1 MNVTAQSIH
10 PVFTDKPDLYFFLPL
25 LYVLWQDGEINPLER
40 RLLEEL
46 MQNQPWMDQEKT
58 EFIMGLIDN
67 SKAPDMHS
75 LQRWKEEIQKILPK
89 DPGHETLLSLGAR
102 LANYHMDQQF
112 PSYDTPES
120 VWQIGLDILG
130 KESIYHF
137 YKGHPTITGKQKTLG
152 SFDIQSMQSI
162 LDGHHAGLIE
172 QLKAL
177 LENNQFRYK
186 YDGNIDKYREK
197 VLDWSKILAS
207 KGYGSLA
214 YPEAYSGKNDMDAYF
229 QVMETLSLHDLSL
242 VIKFGVQFGLW
253 GMSIYFL
260 GTEKHHKKYLKNIGS
275 MELPGCFAM
284 TETHHGSNVK
294 GIETTATYHH
304 ESQSFVIHTPHRMAR
319 KEYIGNAACHGQMAT
334 VFAQLIIE
342 GQNFGVNAFI
352 VPLRNHEGTLHPG
365 VEIEDCGRKMGLNGV
380 DNGLISFDK
389 VEIPKENM
397 LDRFAGIDAEGQ
409 FQSPIASEKRR
420 FFTMLGT
427 LVGGRIGIPRSA
439 LSAVKS
445 GLNIAIRYGDK
456 RRQFGPE
463 GGEEVPILNYRM
475 HQRRLMPLLARTYA
489 HHFALRYLTNRFLH
503 RSEEEMQE
511 IEALAAG
518 MKAVVTWHCTQSLQE
533 CRDACGGK
541 GYLSEN
547 RIDALKNDTDVY
559 TTFEGDNVVLM
570 QLVAKSRLSDFRKNF
585 SDINLFTMASFLA
598 DKAMTVITEKNPVT
612 VRNTQEGHLLDPDFH
627 LAAFRYR
634 ETDILASAARRL
646 KRLMEDGLDSF
657 DAMNVCQ
664 HHLINVGRAYIDRI
678 VLEQFLEAVEK
689 TSNQECRN
697 VLKKLCKLYALYEIE
712 SNAAWYLEQGYI
724 DGVKSKAI
732 RKMVNQLCWEIR
744 QDAVP
749 LVDAFGISNVLL
761 NAEIISS

>member
-1 MNVTAQSIH
+1 M
-10 PVFTDKPDLYFFLPL
+10 PL

-40 RLLEEL
+40 RLVEEL
-46 MQNQPWMDQEKT
+46 MQNQPWMDEKKK
-58 EFIMGLIDN
+58 ESILLLIDN
-67 SKAPDMHS
+67 SQAPDLRM
-75 LQRWKEEIQKILPK
+75 LQSWKEEIQKILPK

-102 LANYHMDQQF
+102 LANYHMNQKF
-112 PSYDTPES
+112 PAYDTPEL

-260 GTEKHHKKYLKNIGS
+260 GTEKHHKKYLENIGS

-304 ESQSFVIHTPHRMAR
+304 DSHSFIIHTPHRQAR

-334 VFAQLIIE
+334 VFAQLMID
-342 GQNFGVNAFI
+342 GQCFGVNAFI
-352 VPLRNHEGTLHPG
+352 VPLRNKDGVLHTG

-380 DNGLISFDK
+380 DNGLISFNN

-397 LDRFAGIDAEGQ
+397 LDRFASVDESGR

-489 HHFALRYLTNRFLH
+489 HHFALRYLTHRFLH
-503 RSEEEMQE
+503 RKEEEMQE

-533 CRDACGGK
+533 CREACGGK

-570 QLVAKSRLSDFRKNF
+570 QLVAKSRLSDFKKNF
-585 SDINLFTMASFLA
+585 SDITLFTMTGYLA
-598 DKAMTVITEKNPVT
+598 DKAMTVLSEKNPFI
-612 VRNTQEGHLLDPDFH
+612 VRNTQESHLLDPEFH

-634 ETDILASAARRL
+634 ETDILTSAARRL
-646 KRLMEDGLDSF
+646 KRLMEGGLDSF

-678 VLEQFLEAVEK
+678 VLEQFLEVVEK
-689 TSNQECRN
+689 TPNQECRN
-697 VLKKLCKLYALYEIE
+697 VLKKLCQLYALYEIE
-712 SNAAWYLEQGYI
+712 SNATWYLEQGYI

-761 NAEIISS
+761 NAEIVSS